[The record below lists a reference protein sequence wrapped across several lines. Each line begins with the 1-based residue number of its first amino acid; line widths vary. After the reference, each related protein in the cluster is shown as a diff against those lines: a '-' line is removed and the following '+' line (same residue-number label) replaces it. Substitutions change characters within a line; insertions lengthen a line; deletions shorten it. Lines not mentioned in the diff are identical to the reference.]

1 MDESYI
7 EKIKA
12 MQQRFKHPVIVK
24 LHRWTALV
32 LLDMV
37 SSAKKGELIDPRKF
51 DLDALEIEL
60 ITAIDF
66 AEDVDYSKKMETRL
80 DDLAHVL
87 NCALVIVNKAKDES
101 GVGVVS

>member
-7 EKIKA
+7 GKIKA
-12 MQQRFKHPVIVK
+12 MQQSFKHPVIVK

-37 SSAKKGELIDPRKF
+37 RSAKTGALIDPRKF
-51 DLDALEIEL
+51 DLDALDIEL
-60 ITAIDF
+60 TTAIDF
-66 AEDVDYSKKMETRL
+66 AEDVDYSKKMEARL

-101 GVGVVS
+101 GVGADS